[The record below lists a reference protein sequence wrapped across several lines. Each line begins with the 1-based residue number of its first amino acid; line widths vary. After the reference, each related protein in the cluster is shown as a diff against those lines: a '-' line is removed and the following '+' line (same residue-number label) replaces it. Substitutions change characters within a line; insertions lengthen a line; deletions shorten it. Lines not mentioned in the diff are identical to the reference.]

1 MRILLDMLR
10 CHALKP
16 SPAILIALAI
26 LANPLFYTPA
36 SAQTA
41 QPNAPLSGRA
51 RLNTNVQ
58 EQANS
63 VLAIMSYTTVPD
75 VTTSSLSINNGATGN
90 PGFGQTQLGGGFTI
104 SKSFPLYLEG
114 TIALSRYDPTFVA
127 TDGAE
132 RRLLPVKWD
141 TASTTIGI
149 GWDFLLPTS
158 SGFARS

>member
-1 MRILLDMLR
+1 MPILLDVVR
-10 CHALKP
+10 CHAVKP
-16 SPAILIALAI
+16 SVAIFITLAMF
-26 LANPLFYTPA
+26 ANPHFHTPA

-41 QPNAPLSGRA
+41 PPNAPLTGRA
-51 RLNTNVQ
+51 KLNTNVQ

-114 TIALSRYDPTFVA
+114 TIAL
-127 TDGAE
+127 
-132 RRLLPVKWD
+132 
-141 TASTTIGI
+141 
-149 GWDFLLPTS
+149 
-158 SGFARS
+158 